1 MFPNVRM
8 MIAATLAS
16 IVALSFTFGVMATF
30 FVGHEPRGLMTSHAR
45 PLQLGV
51 DTAAPA
57 IGETFGSRF
66 QLNMTQTDHAALHDS
81 VEKIDTLG
89 PVAMAKP
96 DGDAGEGDIVSPAAP
111 AAEAPVVEAP
121 IVEAPV
127 AEAATAA
134 NPDTTE
140 PATVSSID
148 PLREVG
154 PVTQAAAGTEAEPP
168 PPSIPAPAQ
177 VAKNDE
183 PDEHSEDTKATVVAG
198 EPGPVITTA
207 ATEETDDAPPSEE
220 NAHQPDAA
228 PKAADKH
235 AARKAVHK
243 AAAKAENRQH
253 VAAKAHR
260 FRRVRPATEASNQA
274 YYQQFVQPSFQT
286 APLEQQTIRRRVARS
301 GIGGPFVSPPSH

>member
-8 MIAATLAS
+8 MIVATLAS

-30 FVGHEPRGLMTSHAR
+30 FVSHEPRGLMTSHAR

-66 QLNMTQTDHAALHDS
+66 QLNMTQTDYAALHDS

-96 DGDAGEGDIVSPAAP
+96 DGGTEEGDIISPVAP
-111 AAEAPVVEAP
+111 PSEAPVA
-121 IVEAPV
+121 EAPV
-127 AEAATAA
+127 AEAATAPD
-134 NPDTTE
+134 PDTTE

-148 PLREVG
+148 PSREAG
-154 PVTQAAAGTEAEPP
+154 PPAQAAAGAEAEPP
-168 PPSIPAPAQ
+168 PVPSMSELEQA
-177 VAKNDE
+177 AKNDE
-183 PDEHSEDTKATVVAG
+183 PDEHSEDTRVAAVVAG
-198 EPGPVITTA
+198 EPGPVTTTA
-207 ATEETDDAPPSEE
+207 ATEETDDAQPSED

-235 AARKAVHK
+235 AARKAAHK
-243 AAAKAENRQH
+243 AAAKAEGRQH
-253 VAAKAHR
+253 VAAKTRR
-260 FRRVRPATEASNQA
+260 FRRVRPATVASNQA